1 MGSVSQE
8 GRKGRREEGMEADG
22 KDPTDYGL
30 TSFSRGGTKK
40 DRTVAKRAVHPA
52 SGYMAEGGTLGR
64 LLRLF
69 DTGESG
75 RDLGESAMQR
85 ADLQTLNDRLNELS
99 EALAGKQL
107 SKAALTVW
115 AGVLKDYPIET
126 ICDSISQWARSKTK
140 MAAPAEIASICA
152 SRYSD
157 ALERRSADA
166 KVQFSA
172 GANRILADP
181 RVAREHIAR
190 IRRTFGKAGD
200 CADMVVAPT
209 EAELELQRE
218 RDAMMS
224 EHLPV

>member
-1 MGSVSQE
+1 
-8 GRKGRREEGMEADG
+8 MEADG

-99 EALAGKQL
+99 EALNGKQL

-115 AGVLKDYPIET
+115 AGVLKDYPIEE
-126 ICDSISQWARSKTK
+126 ICDAILDWGRTETK
-140 MAAPAEIASICA
+140 YPAPAQIAKKCNAKVSA
-152 SRYSD
+152 R
-157 ALERRSADA
+157 LERQALA
-166 KVQFSA
+166 QKAEYSA
-172 GANRILADP
+172 GANQILADP
-181 RVAREHIAR
+181 RVARAHLAR
-190 IRRTFGKAGD
+190 IKSVLGRSRQDMCTVSPD
-200 CADMVVAPT
+200 RVDIDAD
-209 EAELELQRE
+209 LELQRE
-218 RDAMMS
+218 REAMIAQDM
-224 EHLPV
+224 PI

>member
-1 MGSVSQE
+1 
-8 GRKGRREEGMEADG
+8 MEADG

-99 EALAGKQL
+99 EALNGKQL

-115 AGVLKDYPIET
+115 AGVLKDYPIEE
-126 ICDSISQWARSKTK
+126 ICDSIGQWARTKTK
-140 MAAPAEIASICA
+140 FPAPAEIATICA
-152 SRYSD
+152 GKLSD
-157 ALERRSADA
+157 RLESQARREKAQYA
-166 KVQFSA
+166 A
-172 GANRILADP
+172 GACQIMCDP
-181 RVAREHIAR
+181 HVARAHLAKMRAILNP
-190 IRRTFGKAGD
+190 TD
-200 CADMVVAPT
+200 AD
-209 EAELELQRE
+209 LELQRE
-218 RDAMMS
+218 REALIMQ
-224 EHLPV
+224 EIPV